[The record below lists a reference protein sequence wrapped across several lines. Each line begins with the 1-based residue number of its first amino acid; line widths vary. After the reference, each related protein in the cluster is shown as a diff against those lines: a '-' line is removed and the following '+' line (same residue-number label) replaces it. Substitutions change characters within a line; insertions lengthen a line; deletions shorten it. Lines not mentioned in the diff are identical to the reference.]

1 MHFQGN
7 SASKVNPVYAKICE
21 VVVPVS
27 EEDKHGESFPK
38 HKLVQKATFY
48 TLNKNVNTLFNIFS
62 LNIL

>member
-27 EEDKHGESFPK
+27 EEDKHFRHRESFHK
-38 HKLVQKATFY
+38 HKLVQKAPFHY
-48 TLNKNVNTLFNIFS
+48 E
-62 LNIL
+62 